1 MPEEFW
7 LQVEA
12 AHLSGKQPAFIQA
25 AAAENL
31 IQMTSSFLPSDLS
44 GILFYSTPP
53 PSPCSSPS
61 QSLCSSLNAHPAI
74 LSLSIFL
81 SPCLPF
87 HHTTSCP
94 PTPHSL
100 RLLSLLP
107 RALFRG
113 RLNTT
118 SRSSDSSSAT
128 QKLCWV
134 APRYRCC
141 DCTHL
146 AATLFTSHPKTNG
159 SLATATG
166 DCKHSQSIGIT
177 VALLVAVN
185 ETGFYFAF
193 IRWLDTDG
201 NIGRLLKYMQAQ
213 T

>member
-53 PSPCSSPS
+53 PSPCSPPS

-74 LSLSIFL
+74 LSLCIFL

-87 HHTTSCP
+87 HHTSSCP
-94 PTPHSL
+94 PTPHSLRLLSL

-118 SRSSDSSSAT
+118 SRLSDSSSAT
-128 QKLCWV
+128 QKLWWV
-134 APRYRCC
+134 APQYRSRH
-141 DCTHL
+141 CTHL
-146 AATLFTSHPKTNG
+146 AAALITSHPKTSG
-159 SLATATG
+159 FLATATG
-166 DCKHSQSIGIT
+166 DCKHRQSIGFT

-185 ETGFYFAF
+185 ETLFYFA
-193 IRWLDTDG
+193 
-201 NIGRLLKYMQAQ
+201 RLCIY
-213 T
+213 

>member
-44 GILFYSTPP
+44 GILFYSIP

-74 LSLSIFL
+74 LSLCIFL

-87 HHTTSCP
+87 QHTSSCP

-113 RLNTT
+113 RLNIT

-146 AATLFTSHPKTNG
+146 AATLITSHPKTNG

-166 DCKHSQSIGIT
+166 DWWLWMKLSFILHLLDDWILMVILAGFSSTCKHRHKHTEDRVGLM
-177 VALLVAVN
+177 A
-185 ETGFYFAF
+185 
-193 IRWLDTDG
+193 
-201 NIGRLLKYMQAQ
+201 
-213 T
+213 